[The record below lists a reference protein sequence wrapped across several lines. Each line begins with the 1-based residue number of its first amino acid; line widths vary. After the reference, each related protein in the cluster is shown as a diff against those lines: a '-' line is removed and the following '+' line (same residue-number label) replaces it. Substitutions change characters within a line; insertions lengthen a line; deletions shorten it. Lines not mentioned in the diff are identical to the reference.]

1 MDSAT
6 FWAWVFGFA
15 SLASFFFALYVYF
28 KSREFIYPL
37 IEKLR
42 ASRNSFRKLEMDTRR
57 IVMIADS
64 KEYNPE
70 EKVKM
75 MRHVTRTI
83 NESLYTYMNTVDN
96 GEDWGGLSTEEIYY
110 RLKSNVNRPNKSLN
124 PTTR

>member
-15 SLASFFFALYVYF
+15 SLASLFFAFYVYF

-42 ASRNSFRKLEMDTRR
+42 ASRNNFRKLDSDTSR
-57 IVMIADS
+57 IVTIADS
-64 KEYNPE
+64 TEYTPE

-75 MRHVTRTI
+75 MKQAALSI
-83 NESLYTYMNTVDN
+83 NESLYTYMNTIDN
-96 GEDWGGLSTEEIYY
+96 GYDWGLLSAEEIY
-110 RLKSNVNRPNKSLN
+110 S
-124 PTTR
+124 